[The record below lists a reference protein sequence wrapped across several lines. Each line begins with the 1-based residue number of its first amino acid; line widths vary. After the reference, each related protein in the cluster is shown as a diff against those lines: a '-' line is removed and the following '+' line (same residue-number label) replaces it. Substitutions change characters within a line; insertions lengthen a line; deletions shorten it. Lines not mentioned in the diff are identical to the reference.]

1 MGGRVEGGKKGATRE
16 RGRGRGYVS
25 TGSVRCTGRVRAG

>member
-1 MGGRVEGGKKGATRE
+1 MGRRVEDGRRV
-16 RGRGRGYVS
+16 RGHVS

>member
-1 MGGRVEGGKKGATRE
+1 MGEGLREERKGRRE